1 MRVLWTIVKVVLALA
16 LAIPVAIIV
25 LSTAMGLLG
34 ALVGLAMMTLRLA
47 IVGLVVYGLF
57 RIGAALFGGR
67 REPSAVMPIRELS
80 RPDPYY
86 EAAKRELDEHMGEV
100 R

>member
-1 MRVLWTIVKVVLALA
+1 MRVLWTVVKVVLALA

-25 LSTAMGLLG
+25 LSTALGLLG

-47 IVGLVVYGLF
+47 IVGLVVYGVF
-57 RIGAALFGGR
+57 RIGVALFGGSK
-67 REPSAVMPIRELS
+67 REEPMPIKELS
-80 RPDPYY
+80 RPDPYF
-86 EAAKRELDEHMGEV
+86 EAAKRELDEHLGEA